1 MAEKNLPIKMV
12 LPKSSDTQGNIGGGS
27 IKYFGECND
36 SVRKN
41 IHTMFSDVL
50 KYYDD
55 FFDKETTV
63 PAVGKITVK
72 PDAIAKSHKP
82 NDLCRCCPIIGG
94 EDLDE
99 IYIKVSKK
107 GIADTLCLIQNPPTE
122 KFKANMTAISSIE
135 PIRQQD
141 KISEDLK
148 VVVSQGLLSEIQG
161 KIKVKIFDFDDDF
174 DNQQVWDYV
183 LRKLQELGLYEKAEI
198 IQYGSHIK
206 YIKVAVSSYEQVE
219 QIADINGVKNID
231 FFQKYSLPID
241 TFSNTELETLLS
253 SEYQECDTIIGIID
267 GGISDKCSYLQP
279 YIVGREVFVAP
290 DYQNHEHGTFIASTI
305 EFGNELNQLSAKNNY
320 RFKLFDVVAIPNGD
334 KNKGKTDTI
343 SEDDLMDIIEEV
355 MEKHSDKV
363 KIWNMSLGIPNKLC
377 GKSMSDLGIFLDYIQ
392 DKYNVQIIVSAG
404 NLEEIPLRTWP
415 SQKDMK
421 ERDRIISPADSVRA
435 ITVGSV
441 ALYDSADS
449 IVKENEPSPF
459 SRRGPG
465 SNYIVKPDLV
475 DYGGNLSITYDQKNL
490 AMRALSPEGKMIEG
504 NGTSYS
510 TPRITQKCA
519 AVFDEMVDKDL
530 LLAKALLVHSAR
542 MNSRDLLND
551 DLQENINYYGFG
563 NPSINISDILHCSD
577 HEMTLVFK
585 QAIQQGTHL
594 EMFDFPYPKSLIT
607 NGKCKGEICMTLV
620 YSPILDQNYGKEYC
634 RTNVDVSF
642 GTYKVKDTGVLS
654 YNGQVPLERAWDE
667 KFEQSRVE
675 HGFKWSPVKSYYR
688 KISSRGIDVKDGWKI
703 RIDMTPRNGLI
714 APPQEFVLVLTIR
727 DITEQHDVYSDMVN
741 GLNERSYI
749 TNNIE
754 TRHQIRQRQ

>member
-1 MAEKNLPIKMV
+1 MNCKKNANSNLGEERQLFHPESEKVVEIGLERLRPFKNHPFKVKEDEAMAQLMESIERYGILNPLIVMPTREGVYQIVSGHRRKYCAEKLGYTQVPVIIRYMKEEDSIISMVDSNLHRDKILFSEKAFAYYM
-12 LPKSSDTQGNIGGGS
+12 KNEAMKRKTGKRRRTQEGQLES
-27 IKYFGECND
+27 IKGT
-36 SVRKN
+36 KT
-41 IHTMFSDVL
+41 IQL
-50 KYYDD
+50 IG
-55 FFDKETTV
+55 KETGESPRQVLRYIRLTLLV
-63 PAVGKITVK
+63 PELLDMLDEGKISFNPAVEL
-72 PDAIAKSHKP
+72 SF
-82 NDLCRCCPIIGG
+82 L
-94 EDLDE
+94 
-99 IYIKVSKK
+99 
-107 GIADTLCLIQNPPTE
+107 
-122 KFKANMTAISSIE
+122 
-135 PIRQQD
+135 
-141 KISEDLK
+141 SEVEQKWVLNGMDYAQAAPS
-148 VVVSQGLLSEIQG
+148 VSQAKRIKALSQEKKLTQQKINEILSEI
-161 KIKVKIFDFDDDF
+161 KKSDMSRVIF
-174 DNQQVWDYV
+174 
-183 LRKLQELGLYEKAEI
+183 
-198 IQYGSHIK
+198 
-206 YIKVAVSSYEQVE
+206 
-219 QIADINGVKNID
+219 KNN
-231 FFQKYSLPID
+231 KS
-241 TFSNTELETLLS
+241 
-253 SEYQECDTIIGIID
+253 
-267 GGISDKCSYLQP
+267 
-279 YIVGREVFVAP
+279 
-290 DYQNHEHGTFIASTI
+290 STI

-363 KIWNMSLGIPNKLC
+363 KIWNISLGIPNKLC

-667 KFEQSRVE
+667 EFEQSRVE

-688 KISSRGIDVKDGWKI
+688 KISSRCKRWMED
-703 RIDMTPRNGLI
+703 
-714 APPQEFVLVLTIR
+714 
-727 DITEQHDVYSDMVN
+727 
-741 GLNERSYI
+741 
-749 TNNIE
+749 
-754 TRHQIRQRQ
+754 